1 MCPMNTG
8 WSGRGAST
16 LVGWPTAVA
25 MLVGVAV
32 GMALPRPFELARAA
46 QPPTQQGAAAPLPFP
61 GAQPP
66 ATGES
71 APADDAAAAGAAA
84 AEDQP
89 PVATLTFDAP
99 AAMFLNFIRP
109 ASANAFQALTR
120 RLVQALA
127 ASEDPERQAQAAGWT
142 LYRVQETGTNN
153 NTVFVWFLDPAVPNA
168 NYAIPQ
174 LLNEMFPAEVQQLYE
189 GYNQSFGVGQLTLNL
204 QPVVLLDE

>member
-1 MCPMNTG
+1 MNTG
-8 WSGRGAST
+8 RSGRGGSA
-16 LVGWPTAVA
+16 LVVWPTAAA

-46 QPPTQQGAAAPLPFP
+46 QPPTQGAAVPVPFP

-71 APADDAAAAGAAA
+71 APADDAAAAAGPAT
-84 AEDQP
+84 EDQP

-99 AAMFLNFIRP
+99 AGMFLNFIRP
-109 ASANAFQALTR
+109 ASANAFEALTR

-127 ASEDPERQAQAAGWT
+127 ASEDPERQAQAAGWR